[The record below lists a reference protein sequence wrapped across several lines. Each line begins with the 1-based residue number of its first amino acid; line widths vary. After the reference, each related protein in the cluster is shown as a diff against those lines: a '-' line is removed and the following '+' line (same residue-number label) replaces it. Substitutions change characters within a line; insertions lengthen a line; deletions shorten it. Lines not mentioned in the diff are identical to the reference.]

1 MKKFIKNT
9 IKECKEV
16 VKEEWRREFGE
27 KGFIET
33 VKEEIKN
40 DSRIQYSLDK
50 LKGIN
55 KSKPSDVEIEKSKPY
70 KNEVK
75 SIENQINNLYRS
87 IECDK
92 IAIEESKTDEE
103 RELNKKLLKI
113 HEERLSALEKTWFFE
128 E

>member
-16 VKEEWRREFGE
+16 MKEEWRREFGE

-50 LKGIN
+50 LKGNN
-55 KSKPSDVEIEKSKPY
+55 KFKPSDVDIEKPMPY
-70 KNEVK
+70 KNK
-75 SIENQINNLYRS
+75 DNSIENQLNNLYRS
-87 IECDK
+87 IKCDK

-113 HEERLSALEKTWFFE
+113 HEERLAALERTWFFE

>member
-16 VKEEWRREFGE
+16 MKEEWRREFGE

-50 LKGIN
+50 LKGNVKNNIDFIN
-55 KSKPSDVEIEKSKPY
+55 NKILQPS
-70 KNEVK
+70 KNESK

-92 IAIEESKTDEE
+92 IAIEESKTNEE

-113 HEERLSALEKTWFFE
+113 HEERLAALEKVWFFE

>member
-16 VKEEWRREFGE
+16 MKEEWRREFGE

-50 LKGIN
+50 LKGTN
-55 KSKPSDVEIEKSKPY
+55 KSKPSDVEIEKQKPC

-87 IECDK
+87 IKCDK

-113 HEERLSALEKTWFFE
+113 HEERLAALEKAWFFE

>member
-1 MKKFIKNT
+1 MLKIYKNRK
-9 IKECKEV
+9 KECKEV
-16 VKEEWRREFGE
+16 MKEEWRREFGE

-113 HEERLSALEKTWFFE
+113 HEERLAALEKTWFFE

>member
-1 MKKFIKNT
+1 MKNFINNT
-9 IKECKEV
+9 IKECKEIM
-16 VKEEWRREFGE
+16 KEEWRREFGE

-50 LKGIN
+50 LKGNAKNNIDFINNKILQPSKNESKTIEDQIN
-55 KSKPSDVEIEKSKPY
+55 KLY
-70 KNEVK
+70 K
-75 SIENQINNLYRS
+75 S

-113 HEERLSALEKTWFFE
+113 HEERLAALEKVWFFE

>member
-9 IKECKEV
+9 IKECKEIM
-16 VKEEWRREFGE
+16 KEEWRREFGE

-55 KSKPSDVEIEKSKPY
+55 KSKPSNVEIEKSKPY

-75 SIENQINNLYRS
+75 SIENQINNLCRS

-113 HEERLSALEKTWFFE
+113 HEERLAALEKTWFFE

>member
-16 VKEEWRREFGE
+16 MKEEWRREFGE

-40 DSRIQYSLDK
+40 DSRIQYSLNK
-50 LKGIN
+50 LKGNN
-55 KSKPSDVEIEKSKPY
+55 KSKSSNVEIEKPKSY

-75 SIENQINNLYRS
+75 SIETQLNNLYRS
-87 IECDK
+87 IKCDK

-113 HEERLSALEKTWFFE
+113 HEERLAALEKTWFFGE
-128 E
+128 

>member
-1 MKKFIKNT
+1 MLKIYKNRK
-9 IKECKEV
+9 KECKEIM
-16 VKEEWRREFGE
+16 KEEWRREFGE

-50 LKGIN
+50 LKGNN

-87 IECDK
+87 IKCDK

-113 HEERLSALEKTWFFE
+113 HEERLAALEKAWFFE

>member
-27 KGFIET
+27 QGFIET

-50 LKGIN
+50 LKGNN
-55 KSKPSDVEIEKSKPY
+55 KSKPSVVDIEKTKPY
-70 KNEVK
+70 KNEDK
-75 SIENQINNLYRS
+75 SIETQLNNLYRS
-87 IECDK
+87 IKCDK

-113 HEERLSALEKTWFFE
+113 HEERLAALENTWFFE

>member
-50 LKGIN
+50 LKGNN

-87 IECDK
+87 IKCDK

-113 HEERLSALEKTWFFE
+113 HEERLAALEKAWFFE

>member
-1 MKKFIKNT
+1 MKKFIKNI
-9 IKECKEV
+9 IKECKEI

-40 DSRIQYSLDK
+40 DSRIQYSLNK
-50 LKGIN
+50 LKGNN
-55 KSKPSDVEIEKSKPY
+55 KSKPSDIDIEKPMPY
-70 KNEVK
+70 ENKDN
-75 SIENQINNLYRS
+75 SIENQLNNLYKS
-87 IECDK
+87 IKCDK

-113 HEERLSALEKTWFFE
+113 HEERLAALEKAWFFE

>member
-16 VKEEWRREFGE
+16 MKEEWRCEFGE

-55 KSKPSDVEIEKSKPY
+55 KSKPSDVDIEKPKPY

-103 RELNKKLLKI
+103 RELNKN
-113 HEERLSALEKTWFFE
+113 EWNEPS
-128 E
+128 

>member
-16 VKEEWRREFGE
+16 MKEEWRHEFGE

-50 LKGIN
+50 LKGNN
-55 KSKPSDVEIEKSKPY
+55 KSKPSVVDIEKTKPY

-75 SIENQINNLYRS
+75 SVENQINNLYRS

-113 HEERLSALEKTWFFE
+113 HEERLADLEKAWFFE

>member
-50 LKGIN
+50 LKGHN
-55 KSKPSDVEIEKSKPY
+55 KTKSPDIDIEKPY

-75 SIENQINNLYRS
+75 SVENQINNLYRS

-103 RELNKKLLKI
+103 RDLNKKLLKI
-113 HEERLSALEKTWFFE
+113 HEERLTALEKAWFFE

>member
-113 HEERLSALEKTWFFE
+113 HEERLAALEKAWLFE